1 MPSIDE
7 KSVEGR
13 LCKYV
18 NTNLQITIECNG
30 VLATISDQLWCSR
43 LTCLSFLNESCRY
56 FKKSPY
62 MLCLPSMRKVDSLA
76 LVRLHLACCTY
87 MHMLS
92 YRKSHLKAADVF
104 RQKVVIL
111 SVKLV

>member
-18 NTNLQITIECNG
+18 NNNLQITIECNG
-30 VLATISDQLWCSR
+30 VVVTISDQFWCSR

-56 FKKSPY
+56 FKKSPF

-92 YRKSHLKAADVF
+92 YSKSHLKAADVF
-104 RQKVVIL
+104 RQKGVIL